1 MAAVEEPREPRV
13 HSLRH
18 GAMLMLV
25 GGPIALDAIPRLC
38 ERLRVFLDDS
48 HAECVV
54 CDVDAVGHPDAATVD
69 ALARLQLTAKR
80 SGRQFRLRGADGE
93 LRALL
98 ALAGL
103 RDILPPWYESVLDLQ
118 SQTEQREQAGGVE
131 EGIEPDDLAT

>member
-1 MAAVEEPREPRV
+1 LAAVEEPREPRV
-13 HSLRH
+13 DALRH
-18 GAMLMLV
+18 SAMLMLV

-38 ERLRVFLDDS
+38 ERLRVFLDGS

-54 CDVDAVGHPDAATVD
+54 CDVDAVAHPDAATVD

-80 SGRQFRLRGADGE
+80 SGRDFRLRGADGE

-103 RDILPPWYESVLDLQ
+103 RDILPPWYESVLDLR

>member
-13 HSLRH
+13 DALRH
-18 GAMLMLV
+18 SAMLMLV

-38 ERLRVFLDDS
+38 ERLRVFLDGS

-54 CDVDAVGHPDAATVD
+54 CDVDAVAHPDAATVD

-80 SGRQFRLRGADGE
+80 SGRDFRLRGADDE

-103 RDILPPWYESVLDLQ
+103 RDILPSWYESVLDLR